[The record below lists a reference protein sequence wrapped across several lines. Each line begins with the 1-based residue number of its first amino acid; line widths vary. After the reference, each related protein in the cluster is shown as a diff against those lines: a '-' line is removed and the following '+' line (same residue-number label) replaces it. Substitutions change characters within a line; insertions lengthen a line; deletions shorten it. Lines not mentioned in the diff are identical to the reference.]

1 MELHP
6 ALHPQPLLLLR
17 LCLRRAA
24 RPGALPALS
33 GRGARVRPGLPR
45 AARGRRQ
52 RGARRAAPP
61 ARRKRGRPGVLGP
74 RLRGHRVAACGAA
87 RDDGTGTFLTHPSV
101 AGPASGGFAIAPY
114 ALAVLSAPLL
124 SSLTVCQV
132 VTRGLVSRRRLAT
145 ITAWCD
151 VLFGA
156 AIVVFTEGTSS
167 PFWAFFVFAV
177 FAAGTHGGF
186 RRSMAV
192 TTVSVGAYL
201 SLILVAWHGQ
211 ANFYIMRPV
220 YLAVVGYLTAYLG
233 QQRLSLQAQVH
244 QLRAARERNRIARA
258 LHDGCV
264 QTLAGINLTLES
276 CQELLRADRGDE
288 ALRTLA
294 G

>member
-1 MELHP
+1 HLNTTLYAIVAVYIDPTAPTLMPWLH
-6 ALHPQPLLLLR
+6 L
-17 LCLRRAA
+17 
-24 RPGALPALS
+24 
-33 GRGARVRPGLPR
+33 
-45 AARGRRQ
+45 
-52 RGARRAAPP
+52 
-61 ARRKRGRPGVLGP
+61 
-74 RLRGHRVAACGAA
+74 
-87 RDDGTGTFLTHPSV
+87 
-101 AGPASGGFAIAPY
+101 AGGGFAIDPY
-114 ALAVLSAPLL
+114 ALAVLSAHLL
-124 SSLTVCQV
+124 YSLTVCHV

-192 TTVSVGAYL
+192 TAVSVGAYL

-244 QLRAARERNRIARA
+244 QLRATRERNRIARA

-276 CQELLRADRGDE
+276 CQELARAARRDEVLTTLGDLQASIQREYDELRASRRGHVRRARHPRGRRAGPRHGRGRRDR
-288 ALRTLA
+288 LRRPRA
-294 G
+294 GPVVDLVAGE